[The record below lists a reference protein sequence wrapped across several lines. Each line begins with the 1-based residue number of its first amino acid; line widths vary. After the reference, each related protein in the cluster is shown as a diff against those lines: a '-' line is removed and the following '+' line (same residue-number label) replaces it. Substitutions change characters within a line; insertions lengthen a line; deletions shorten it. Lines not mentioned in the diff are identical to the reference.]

1 MTPSSTRSPR
11 SGGRV
16 ARPAPSAGG
25 EFAVSA
31 PPSAQETRNRRR
43 ARPSRGSTSGS
54 GGRSRF
60 DSQHSTGTSAL
71 RNRRTRLVGGHTGIA
86 ADLAISLVRFLTA
99 ARRLLLRIVRVVGS
113 VVTPLGWTIAA
124 LVLIGFAVGYG
135 LGWLEFVGVAWAG
148 LVLFV
153 VALLFLLRNTPL
165 EIRVAMPHTRV
176 VVGDRAPGQ
185 VIVRNPTGHRLLGT
199 TVEVP
204 VGRGL
209 AEFPVPSLRAGR
221 TYEEVFVVPTSVR
234 GVLEVGPVRTVKGD
248 PIGLLRRESG
258 AAEALRLFVHP
269 RTIPVPS
276 MSTGFVRDLE
286 GSPTRDLSANDVA
299 FHAIREYAPGD
310 ERRHIHWRSSA
321 KTGALMVRQFE
332 ETRRSH
338 IMIALGLAST
348 DYATDEEFELAVS
361 VAGSLGVRAISDA
374 RNVSI
379 VASERTPEFAKRKTY
394 ALRRLSSI
402 TKARLL
408 DDLSLVQ
415 RADNAA
421 ALVDLARVAGESV
434 SGMSVAFL
442 VCGTG
447 ASSSEL
453 RAASIAFPVGVEV
466 VAVVCDPGVTPGL
479 RRVAGLSV
487 LTVGYLDDLAKS
499 LSRSAAA

>member
-1 MTPSSTRSPR
+1 M
-11 SGGRV
+11 
-16 ARPAPSAGG
+16 
-25 EFAVSA
+25 
-31 PPSAQETRNRRR
+31 
-43 ARPSRGSTSGS
+43 RGSTSGS
-54 GGRSRF
+54 GGRARF
-60 DSQHSTGTSAL
+60 ESEHSTGMSAL
-71 RNRRTRLVGGHTGIA
+71 SNRRTRIVGGHTGVI
-86 ADLAISLVRFLTA
+86 ADLAISLVRFTAA
-99 ARRLLLRIVRVVGS
+99 ARRLVARALRTVGS

-124 LVLIGFAVGYG
+124 FVLLGFTAGYA
-135 LGWLEFVGVAWAG
+135 LGWLEFIAVAWAG

-153 VALLFLLRNTPL
+153 VALFSLLRNTPL
-165 EIRVAMPHTRV
+165 DIRIAMPHTRV

-185 VIVRNPTGHRLLGT
+185 VIVRNPTSRRLLGT

-204 VGRGL
+204 VARGL

-221 TYEEVFVVPTSVR
+221 TYEEVFVVPTTAR

-286 GSPTRDLSANDVA
+286 GNPTRDLSASDVA
-299 FHAIREYAPGD
+299 FHAVREYSPGD

-321 KTGALMVRQFE
+321 KTGTVMVRQFE

-338 IMIALGLAST
+338 IMIALSLASS

-394 ALRRLSSI
+394 ALRRLSTI
-402 TKARLL
+402 TRTRLL
-408 DDLSLVQ
+408 DDLSVVQ
-415 RADNAA
+415 RADNAL

-447 ASSSEL
+447 ASSTEL
-453 RAASIAFPVGVEV
+453 RAASIKFPLGVEV
-466 VAVVCDPGVTPGL
+466 VAVVCDPGATPGL

-499 LSRSAAA
+499 LTRSAAA